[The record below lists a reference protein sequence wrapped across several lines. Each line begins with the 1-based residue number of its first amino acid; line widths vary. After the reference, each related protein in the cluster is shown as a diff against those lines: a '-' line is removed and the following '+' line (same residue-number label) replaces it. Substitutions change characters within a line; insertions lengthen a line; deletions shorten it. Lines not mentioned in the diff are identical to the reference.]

1 MIMKLKY
8 IGTLL
13 TSIALVV
20 AAAAVSAQQ
29 AAPPREDTK
38 AELPD
43 RPAYPKK
50 VEQSA
55 DAGLAAQ
62 APDQLSD
69 SDLIG
74 SVQSVYGRNIPF
86 FSGGGGEQNELS
98 KTESALARKADEL
111 KRMLERA
118 KGDSRRNEV
127 RTKLA
132 ENLGQ
137 QFDLRQKRH
146 GLEIEALERQV
157 AKLKELVRKRQES
170 RDDIISRRVEEI
182 QRELD
187 GLGW

>member
-1 MIMKLKY
+1 MRLKY

-20 AAAAVSAQQ
+20 AAPAVSAQQ
-29 AAPPREDTK
+29 LAPPREETK

-43 RPAYPKK
+43 RPAYPQKL
-50 VEQSA
+50 ERSA
-55 DAGLAAQ
+55 DVDPLAQ
-62 APDQLSD
+62 VTND
-69 SDLIG
+69 SDLRIG
-74 SVQSVYGRNIPF
+74 IQSVYGRHMPSL
-86 FSGGGGEQNELS
+86 SGGGGEQNELS
-98 KTESALARKADEL
+98 SAEAIAARKVDVL
-111 KRMLERA
+111 KRMLEQA
-118 KGDSRRNEV
+118 KGDSQRNEL

-170 RDDIISRRVEEI
+170 RADIISRRVEEV
-182 QRELD
+182 QREID
-187 GLGW
+187 GLAW

>member
-1 MIMKLKY
+1 MIMTLKY

-29 AAPPREDTK
+29 TAPPREETK
-38 AELPD
+38 GGVPD
-43 RPAYPKK
+43 RPAYPQKL
-50 VEQSA
+50 ERSA
-55 DAGLAAQ
+55 DIDPLAQ
-62 APDQLSD
+62 VTND
-69 SDLIG
+69 SDLRTGIR
-74 SVQSVYGRNIPF
+74 SVYGRNIPW

-98 KTESALARKADEL
+98 KAEAAVARKADEL

-146 GLEIEALERQV
+146 GLELEALERQV

-182 QRELD
+182 QREID